1 VKIFKYLLVVL
12 VIIFFCWLLFFRGSN
27 KEIKNNPSLGDTNV
41 AFGDSLV
48 EGVGSTKG
56 NDLFSVLS
64 EKIGEPIKNYGKAGD
79 TTAIALERLSE
90 VLEEVPRPKVAIII
104 LGGNDF
110 LRQVPK
116 EETFNNLEKIITAF
130 QDRGA
135 VVLLLG
141 VRGGLIKD
149 NYEGEYR
156 ALAESL
162 GAAYVSN
169 ILKGL
174 ITNREF
180 MYDSI
185 HPNDIGYRMIAD
197 RVEPVLLRIVD

>member
-1 VKIFKYLLVVL
+1 M
-12 VIIFFCWLLFFRGSN
+12 
-27 KEIKNNPSLGDTNV
+27 
-41 AFGDSLV
+41 
-48 EGVGSTKG
+48 
-56 NDLFSVLS
+56 
-64 EKIGEPIKNYGKAGD
+64 
-79 TTAIALERLSE
+79 ALERLPT
-90 VLEEVPRPKVAIII
+90 VLEEVPNPKVAIII
-104 LGGNDF
+104 LGGNDY
-110 LRQVPK
+110 LRKVPK
-116 EETFNNLEKIITAF
+116 VETFSNLTKIITEF
-130 QDRGA
+130 QNRGA